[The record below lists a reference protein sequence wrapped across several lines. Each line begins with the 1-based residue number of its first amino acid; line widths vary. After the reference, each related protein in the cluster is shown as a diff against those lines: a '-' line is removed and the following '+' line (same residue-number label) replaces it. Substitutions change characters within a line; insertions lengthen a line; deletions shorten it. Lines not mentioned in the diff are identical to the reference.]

1 MSDDVGALMEPL
13 SVGIWACRKAGVSA
27 GDRVLVTGAGPI
39 GLLAMQVAK
48 AFGATDVAISD
59 VNSHRLEVAERTGA
73 SRVLQ
78 AGEDDPGEV
87 DSLIECSGHPAATV
101 AGIQALRP
109 AGTAV
114 IVGMGPGAT
123 AELPLALIQTSE
135 LWLTGTFRYAN
146 TYPTAISL
154 AATGRVDV
162 EAIITGHYGLEETE
176 DALTVGHRDDTA
188 IKVMVHPR

>member
-1 MSDDVGALMEPL
+1 
-13 SVGIWACRKAGVSA
+13 
-27 GDRVLVTGAGPI
+27 
-39 GLLAMQVAK
+39 VAK

-59 VNSHRLEVAERTGA
+59 VNENRLAVAERTGA
-73 SRVLQ
+73 TRVLR

-87 DSLIECSGHPAATV
+87 DALIECSGHPAATV
-101 AGIQALRP
+101 AGIHAVRP

-114 IVGMGPGAT
+114 IVGMGPEPS

-154 AATGRVDV
+154 AATGAVDI
-162 EAIITGHYGLEETE
+162 EPLITGHYGLEETE
-176 DALTVGHRDDTA
+176 DALTVGHRDSSS